1 MIVVVFRSRL
11 RENLPDGYEE
21 LGDRMMA
28 LAESMPGFIS
38 YKAFSN
44 DEGERVSI
52 QEWESEKHLRAWRE
66 HPEHVI
72 AQNTGRENYYSEYT
86 LYVLENPRES
96 RFTGDEI

>member
-11 RENLPDGYEE
+11 RENLPVGYDE
-21 LGDRMMA
+21 LGTRMMA

-38 YKAFSN
+38 YKAFAN
-44 DEGERVSI
+44 DDGERVSI
-52 QEWESEKHLRAWRE
+52 QEWESERHLRAWRE

-72 AQNTGRENYYSEYT
+72 AQSKGQESYYSEYT

-96 RFTGDEI
+96 RFTGNES